1 MLVTRKSV
9 FTGKETTRD
18 LDITPEQLKLYEG
31 GGVLIQR
38 VFPNLSPSDRE
49 FIMTG
54 ATDEDWDS
62 IFGDEEDYDEDW
74 DSIFGDEED

>member
-9 FTGKETTRD
+9 LTDKETTRD

-38 VFPNLSPSDRE
+38 VFPNLSLSDR
-49 FIMTG
+49 
-54 ATDEDWDS
+54 
-62 IFGDEEDYDEDW
+62 
-74 DSIFGDEED
+74 

>member
-1 MLVTRKSV
+1 MLVTRVSA
-9 FTGKETTRD
+9 FTGKENTRE
-18 LDITPEQLKLYEG
+18 LDITSEQLKLYER

-54 ATDEDWDS
+54 ITDEDWDA
-62 IFGDEEDYDEDW
+62 IFGDEED
-74 DSIFGDEED
+74 